1 MVRTIHEIRYA
12 HDERRRLI
20 ACRTG
25 DRPTFGSWG
34 QRWAPTCPTGTSR
47 TSVFIHNSHWT
58 KVSLQSPNL
67 APRSSHQSS
76 HYAAMVISEH
86 SQGLLHLADPA
97 RVSCETPVKKPS
109 KSTRIFNGHVSKLA
123 YTFLPHLPVFR
134 VGSPVGSHFFYRIS
148 AFPGDSPAP
157 PLESGSKRTHNI
169 AANFPRSDSSGGAGE
184 ITGWWRRKVYANF
197 ETRPLKIL
205 VDFAYSREL
214 PGDCSESP

>member
-1 MVRTIHEIRYA
+1 MALQPINA
-12 HDERRRLI
+12 AL
-20 ACRTG
+20 
-25 DRPTFGSWG
+25 PL
-34 QRWAPTCPTGTSR
+34 
-47 TSVFIHNSHWT
+47 IHNSHWS

-76 HYAAMVISEH
+76 HYAAMVVSEH
-86 SQGLLHLADPA
+86 PQGLLHLADPA

-184 ITGWWRRKVYANF
+184 ITGGWRRKVYANF

-205 VDFAYSREL
+205 VDFAYSR
-214 PGDCSESP
+214 

>member
-1 MVRTIHEIRYA
+1 LTEVECHPPRHA
-12 HDERRRLI
+12 FVLS
-20 ACRTG
+20 ACAPLLPRET
-25 DRPTFGSWG
+25 RPG
-34 QRWAPTCPTGTSR
+34 QEKTTHQVQWKFEEFSR
-47 TSVFIHNSHWT
+47 AAEPSSQP
-58 KVSLQSPNL
+58 LQSNRHRTLSRSNPITLKN
-67 APRSSHQSS
+67 RHSSHIM
-76 HYAAMVISEH
+76 HHAAMVISEH
-86 SQGLLHLADPA
+86 PQGLLHLADPA

-184 ITGWWRRKVYANF
+184 ITGGWRRKVYANF

-205 VDFAYSREL
+205 VDFAYSR
-214 PGDCSESP
+214 